1 MTTKKKNNRR
11 RNIIIGLLV
20 VLAII
25 VLYAANKGDS
35 KDKGTKVV
43 TEKVT
48 KRTITET
55 VSAAGR
61 IFPEIEVKI
70 ASDVSGEVVEL
81 YVEEGDSVT
90 QGQLLCKIRPD
101 IYQSALER
109 SIATQNSAN
118 AQLANAKSAINQ
130 VQAQIAQMT
139 AQVDNAEIIHNRN
152 KQLLAEGAIAQSD
165 VDNSLANL
173 RTAKANLQSAEANL
187 EGAKQSAEAA
197 KFQLKSAEATV
208 KEARTNLN
216 QTSIY
221 APMSGIVSKLNI
233 EKGERVV
240 GTLQMAGTEILR
252 IANMKYI
259 EVQVDVSENE
269 VLRVSVGDE
278 VDIEVDAYLDR
289 KFTGIV
295 KEIAN
300 TAQESVTGGF
310 SSDQVTNFTVK
321 VRIDAKSYSSLIS
334 SRRKYPFRPGMSATV
349 DIKTKTKEGVLTLP
363 VPAVT
368 SREYDEEEKEKSSFD
383 DDVRTVVFQYQ
394 GDSVVLKE
402 VEIGIQ
408 DDEFIEITGG
418 IKENDEIVIAPYK
431 AVASELK
438 QGDKVEKVTEDEL
451 YGKDK
456 KED

>member
-1 MTTKKKNNRR
+1 MTTRKKNNRR
-11 RNIIIGLLV
+11 RYIIIGLV
-20 VLAII
+20 AVIAMII
-25 VLYAANKGDS
+25 LWSVKGGK
-35 KDKGTKVV
+35 KDDEGTKVV
-43 TEKVT
+43 VEKVT

-70 ASDVSGEVVEL
+70 ASDVSGEVVAL

-90 QGQLLCKIRPD
+90 QGQLLCKVKPD

-109 SIATQNSAN
+109 SVASQNSSK
-118 AQLANAKSAINQ
+118 AQLASAKSTINQ
-130 VQAQIAQMT
+130 VEAQIVQMQ

-173 RTAKANLQSAEANL
+173 RTAKANLQSSQASL

-197 KFQLKSAEATV
+197 SFQLKSAEATV
-208 KEARTNLN
+208 KEAKTNLN

-233 EKGERVV
+233 EQGERVV

-278 VDIEVDAYLDR
+278 AEIEVDAYLDK
-289 KFTGIV
+289 KFKGIV

-300 TAQESVTGGF
+300 TAQESATGGF

-321 VRIDAKSYSSLIS
+321 VRIDPGSYQSLIS
-334 SRRKYPFRPGMSATV
+334 ARSKYPFRPGMSATV
-349 DIKTKTKEGVLTLP
+349 DIKTKTKENVLTLP

-368 SREYDEEEKEKSSFD
+368 SRED
-383 DDVRTVVFQYQ
+383 DKDGKKGQLDNVRTVVFQYQ

-402 VEIGIQ
+402 VSVGIQ
-408 DDEFIEITGG
+408 DDEFIEITEGL
-418 IKENDEIVIAPYK
+418 KEKDEIVVAPYQ

-438 QGDKVEKVTEDEL
+438 QGNKVKKVTETEL

-456 KED
+456 KKE